1 MAIKLTDRG
10 AVKILRRYF
19 KGTPCSNTLGLAHAD
34 NLMLRLYINNI
45 SLDDSNT
52 TGTYAGTSP
61 NQVFTHTLIN
71 EGSSTPK
78 YQINGVFH
86 TPRLDDGN
94 GGTPGAGYAPKE
106 LLASSFVVEIDN
118 LIARARYPQVQFNF
132 GGPLIDMAT
141 VRGYYVTDSDG
152 ELIYAEAAT
161 VGFQPTQAGDAILFT
176 PVFQLSSGIPT

>member
-61 NQVFTHTLIN
+61 NETFTHSMVN
-71 EGSSTPK
+71 EGSSTSK
-78 YQINGVFH
+78 YIINGVFH
-86 TPRLDDGN
+86 TPHNDDGN
-94 GGTPGAGYAPKE
+94 GGTTNAGYFPKE
-106 LLASSFVVEIDN
+106 LLASSFVVEIYDN
-118 LIARARYPQVQFNF
+118 IARARYPQVQFNF

-141 VRGYYVTDSDG
+141 IRGYYVTDAAG
-152 ELIYAEAAT
+152 ELIYAEAAS